1 VAATTITDQT
11 QSYRPE
17 DPKNRQSALTL
28 YVTLAGLF
36 IASLVTCN
44 LVANKFVSV
53 DLGFTEFILSAGVLA
68 YPITFLITDLLSELY
83 GREQTNKVVVSGFG
97 ALLLVL
103 IILKLGGAFNA
114 IDSSPV
120 NDAAYATVFANSW
133 RVIVASMVA
142 YLVAQLIDVRL
153 FHFWKRLTKG
163 KHLWL
168 RNNASTI
175 LSQLVDTTL
184 VVGVLFIGVEPIN
197 KILLFILHGWLFK
210 MLCALADTP
219 LLYLTVWAARK
230 KFNLAQ
236 NQELSLS

>member
-219 LLYLTVWAARK
+219 LLYLTVWAGRK

>member
-1 VAATTITDQT
+1 MEGEPILNQAQ
-11 QSYRPE
+11 YHRPA
-17 DPKNRQSALTL
+17 DPKIRQSALTL
-28 YVTLAGLF
+28 YVALAGLF

-68 YPITFLITDLLSELY
+68 YPLTFLITDLLSELY
-83 GREQTNKVVVSGFG
+83 GRKLTNKVVVSGFG

-175 LSQLVDTTL
+175 LSQLVDTAL

-219 LLYLTVWAARK
+219 LLYLTVWAGRK

>member
-1 VAATTITDQT
+1 MADTTITDQT

-17 DPKNRQSALTL
+17 DPKTRQSALTL
-28 YVTLAGLF
+28 YVILAGLF

-44 LVANKFVSV
+44 LVANKFVTL

-68 YPITFLITDLLSELY
+68 YPLTFLITDLLSELY
-83 GREQTNKVVVSGFG
+83 GRKLTNKIIVSGFG

-133 RVIVASMVA
+133 RVIFASMVA

-153 FHFWKRLTKG
+153 FHFWKKLTKG

-219 LLYLTVWAARK
+219 LLYLTVWAGRK

>member
-1 VAATTITDQT
+1 VA
-11 QSYRPE
+11 
-17 DPKNRQSALTL
+17 
-28 YVTLAGLF
+28 LAGLF

-68 YPITFLITDLLSELY
+68 YPLTFLITDLLSELY
-83 GREQTNKVVVSGFG
+83 GRKLTNKVVVSGFG

-175 LSQLVDTTL
+175 LSQLVDTAL

-219 LLYLTVWAARK
+219 LLYLTVWAGRK

>member
-1 VAATTITDQT
+1 MKGEPILNQVQ
-11 QSYRPE
+11 YHRPA
-17 DPKNRQSALTL
+17 DPKTRQSALTL
-28 YVTLAGLF
+28 YVILAGLF
-36 IASLVTCN
+36 IASLVACN
-44 LVANKFVSV
+44 LVANKFVIL

-68 YPITFLITDLLSELY
+68 YPLTFLITDLLSELY

-120 NDAAYATVFANSW
+120 SDAAYATVFANSW
-133 RVIVASMVA
+133 RVIFASMVA

-219 LLYLTVWAARK
+219 LLYLTVWAGRK
-230 KFNLAQ
+230 KFNLAE

>member
-1 VAATTITDQT
+1 MKARRIKNQPEAL
-11 QSYRPE
+11 RPT
-17 DPKNRQSALTL
+17 DPKKRQQALTL
-28 YVTLAGLF
+28 YVALAGLF

-44 LVANKFVSV
+44 LVANKFVTV

-68 YPITFLITDLLSELY
+68 YPLTFLITDLLSELF
-83 GREQTNKVVVSGFG
+83 GRQLTNKVIFSGFG
-97 ALLLVL
+97 ALALVL
-103 IILKLGGAFNA
+103 IILQLGGYFNA
-114 IDSSPV
+114 IETSPV
-120 NDAAYATVFANSW
+120 NDDIFATVFANSW
-133 RVIVASMVA
+133 RVIFASMVA

-219 LLYLTVWAARK
+219 LLYIAVWLGRRK
-230 KFNLAQ
+230 FSLAPNEELNL
-236 NQELSLS
+236 S

>member
-1 VAATTITDQT
+1 
-11 QSYRPE
+11 
-17 DPKNRQSALTL
+17 
-28 YVTLAGLF
+28 
-36 IASLVTCN
+36 

-68 YPITFLITDLLSELY
+68 YPLTFLITDLLSELY
-83 GREQTNKVVVSGFG
+83 GRKLTNKVVVSGFG

-175 LSQLVDTTL
+175 LSQLVDTAL

-219 LLYLTVWAARK
+219 LLYLTVWAGRK

>member
-1 VAATTITDQT
+1 MANTTITDQT

-17 DPKNRQSALTL
+17 DPKTRQSALTL
-28 YVTLAGLF
+28 YVILAGLF

-44 LVANKFVSV
+44 LVANKFVTLN
-53 DLGFTEFILSAGVLA
+53 LGFTEFILSAGVLA
-68 YPITFLITDLLSELY
+68 YPLTFLITDLLSELY
-83 GREQTNKVVVSGFG
+83 GRKLTNKIIASGFG

-103 IILKLGGAFNA
+103 IILKLGGAFHA

-120 NDAAYATVFANSW
+120 SDAAYATVFANSW
-133 RVIVASMVA
+133 RVIFASMVA
-142 YLVAQLIDVRL
+142 YLLAQLIDVRL

-219 LLYLTVWAARK
+219 LLYLTVWAGRK

>member
-1 VAATTITDQT
+1 MADTTITDQT

-17 DPKNRQSALTL
+17 DPKTRQSALTL
-28 YVTLAGLF
+28 YVILAGLF

-44 LVANKFVSV
+44 LVANKFVTL

-68 YPITFLITDLLSELY
+68 YPLTFLITDLLSELY
-83 GREQTNKVVVSGFG
+83 GRKLTNKIIVSGFG

-133 RVIVASMVA
+133 RVIFASMVA

-219 LLYLTVWAARK
+219 LLYLTVWAGRK

>member
-1 VAATTITDQT
+1 MAATTITDQT

>member
-1 VAATTITDQT
+1 MA
-11 QSYRPE
+11 
-17 DPKNRQSALTL
+17 
-28 YVTLAGLF
+28 LAGLF
-36 IASLVTCN
+36 ISSLLTCN

-53 DLGFTEFILSAGVLA
+53 DIGFTEFILSAGVLA
-68 YPITFLITDLLSELY
+68 YPLTFLITDLLSELY
-83 GREQTNKVVVSGFG
+83 GRKLTNKVVVSGFG

-175 LSQLVDTTL
+175 LSQLVDTAL

-219 LLYLTVWAARK
+219 LLYLTVWAGRK